1 MSREVEI
8 LQGVTSSSRR
18 TLHRRSRAAH
28 ATNQLGT
35 FSLTMT
41 LKQPLAALSQQAS
54 QRRML
59 GETVRTPFTS
69 RAGPNPNQWG
79 HLNGYSGHIYGSS
92 PGTSDTTL

>member
-59 GETVRTPFTS
+59 GETVRTVHKQS
-69 RAGPNPNQWG
+69 RSQ
-79 HLNGYSGHIYGSS
+79 SESM
-92 PGTSDTTL
+92 GTPERLFWSYLRQQPWNK